1 MAFNV
6 IGDPST
12 SNNND
17 FIDTSASNNQDY
29 ISPMDDLAFDMYQV
43 RYVVTLF
50 LFLFIIISINDLILH
65 YFCYMFLF

>member
-17 FIDTSASNNQDY
+17 FIDTSSSSNNKDY

-43 RYVVTLF
+43 CNYLC
-50 LFLFIIISINDLILH
+50 LLE
-65 YFCYMFLF
+65 